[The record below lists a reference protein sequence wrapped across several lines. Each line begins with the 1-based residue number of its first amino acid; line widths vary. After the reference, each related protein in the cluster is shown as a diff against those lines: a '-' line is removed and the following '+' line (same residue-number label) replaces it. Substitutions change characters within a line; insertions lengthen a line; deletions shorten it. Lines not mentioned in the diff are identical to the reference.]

1 MNPLFIIIGVFLSAL
16 LFFIVIELVENL
28 FEIRKEKNNPYRK
41 YLVGDLQISASNI
54 KKEDSEEK
62 KDAKKKGD

>member
-28 FEIRKEKNNPYRK
+28 FEIRKEK
-41 YLVGDLQISASNI
+41 IIHIENI
-54 KKEDSEEK
+54 
-62 KDAKKKGD
+62 